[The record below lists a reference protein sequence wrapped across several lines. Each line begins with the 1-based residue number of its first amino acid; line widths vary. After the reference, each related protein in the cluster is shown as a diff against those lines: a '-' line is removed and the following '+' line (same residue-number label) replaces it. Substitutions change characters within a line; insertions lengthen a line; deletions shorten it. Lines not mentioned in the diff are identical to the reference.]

1 METLLVCLLVGY
13 GIWLVVYLLWEKRRA
28 KSPVSQADIS
38 ATEYMDDVPDIV
50 GKSSFRMKPPM
61 PTPATPVPN
70 AATSEK
76 EEEISVEDVTFDS
89 ETENKPSA
97 RIPDSELDS
106 VFTDLRI
113 ENVTEDEDEGDEE
126 PPVEGYATQSDFEEI
141 NEAVITAKNP
151 DATEEARL
159 QAGKVFSGLD
169 GTELFGMMKERL
181 SSVSGR
187 ITELMNAYLDNP
199 ATGATEK
206 ERLIIP
212 AHAEDFDIRDYV

>member
-1 METLLVCLLVGY
+1 MTFLLAGY
-13 GIWLVVYLLWEKRRA
+13 GVWLAAYLFWEKRRSQRLA
-28 KSPVSQADIS
+28 SQADEQPP
-38 ATEYMDDVPDIV
+38 AQQNDEPDIV
-50 GKSSFRMKPPM
+50 GKSSFRMKLPT

-76 EEEISVEDVTFDS
+76 DEEIRVEDVTFDS
-89 ETENKPSA
+89 ETGNKPSA

-113 ENVTEDEDEGDEE
+113 EDVTEDEDEGDEE
-126 PPVEGYATQSDFEEI
+126 APVEGYATQSDFEEI

-151 DATEEARL
+151 EATEEARL

-199 ATGATEK
+199 AIGATEE